1 LAESLLEL
9 KKKIASIQK
18 TGQITEAMRM
28 VSGVKLN
35 RTEKLDQEYT
45 IYNDKVRAT
54 VSHLMSSQI
63 VKQLGKETKEY
74 NEFGGSA
81 SIDYSNFFDL
91 GTLASLVQPR
101 KKIKSTGYLVISG
114 DRGLVGSYNS
124 QVIKNMMSIFKD
136 ADAQDKDVKIL
147 AVGSVAAQFFKK
159 QNLNVVYEYS
169 GVSDVPTYN
178 EVRDIIQTAVK
189 MYLNGVYDEL
199 FVCYTHH
206 VNTLTSAFRVES
218 MLPISDIDINHKDT
232 MPKDYIIE
240 PDVDSVL
247 KTVLPQ
253 FAKSMIFGAI
263 LDAKTAEHASSMT
276 AMQSA
281 SKNADDVV
289 SGLKTKLNRARQAQ
303 ITTVSRHAQNQGG
316 FGCRLMDTH
325 A

>member
-1 LAESLLEL
+1 MAESLLEL

-63 VKQLGKETKEY
+63 VKQLGKENKEY

-303 ITTVSRHAQNQGG
+303 ITTEITEIIGG
-316 FGCRLMDTH
+316 ANALE
-325 A
+325 

>member
-1 LAESLLEL
+1 MAGSQLEL

-63 VKQLGKETKEY
+63 VNQLGKETNEY
-74 NEFGGSA
+74 SEFGGQSN
-81 SIDYSNFFDL
+81 IDYSSFFDL

-101 KKIKSTGYLVISG
+101 KEIKSTGYLVISG

-136 ADAQDKDVKIL
+136 ADAQNKDVKIL

-178 EVRDIIQTAVK
+178 EVRDIVQTAVK

-218 MLPISDIDINHKDT
+218 MLPISDIDINHKET

-240 PDVDSVL
+240 PDIDSVL

-281 SKNADDVV
+281 SQNADDVV

-303 ITTVSRHAQNQGG
+303 ITTEITEIIGG
-316 FGCRLMDTH
+316 ANALE
-325 A
+325 

>member
-1 LAESLLEL
+1 M
-9 KKKIASIQK
+9 K
-18 TGQITEAMRM
+18 
-28 VSGVKLN
+28 

-63 VKQLGKETKEY
+63 VNQLGKETNEY
-74 NEFGGSA
+74 SEFGGQSN
-81 SIDYSNFFDL
+81 IDYSSFFDL

-101 KKIKSTGYLVISG
+101 KEIKSTGYLVISG

-136 ADAQDKDVKIL
+136 ADAQNKDVKIL

-178 EVRDIIQTAVK
+178 EVRDIVQTAVK

-218 MLPISDIDINHKDT
+218 MLPISDIDINHKET

-240 PDVDSVL
+240 PDIDSVL

-281 SKNADDVV
+281 SQNADDVV

-303 ITTVSRHAQNQGG
+303 ITTEITEIIGG
-316 FGCRLMDTH
+316 ANALE
-325 A
+325 

>member
-1 LAESLLEL
+1 MAESLLEL

-74 NEFGGSA
+74 NEFGGYA

-303 ITTVSRHAQNQGG
+303 ITTEITEIIGG
-316 FGCRLMDTH
+316 ANALE
-325 A
+325 

>member
-1 LAESLLEL
+1 MAESLLEL

-35 RTEKLDQEYT
+35 QTEKLDQGYT
-45 IYNDKVRAT
+45 IYNDKIRTT

-63 VKQLGKETKEY
+63 LSKISSSEMDSESLD
-74 NEFGGSA
+74 SL
-81 SIDYSNFFDL
+81 DYSDVFNL
-91 GTLASLVQPR
+91 GSLTSLIQPR
-101 KKIKSTGYLVISG
+101 KEIKSTGYLVISG

-136 ADAQDKDVKIL
+136 SEAENKDIKVL

-169 GVSDVPTYN
+169 GIDDVPTYN
-178 EVRDIIQTAVK
+178 QVKDVIETVVK

-199 FVCYTHH
+199 YVCYTHH
-206 VNTLTSAFRVES
+206 VNTLTSAFRVEK
-218 MLPISDIDINHKDT
+218 MLPISDIDINHEDA
-232 MPKDYIIE
+232 MPKDYITE
-240 PDVDSVL
+240 PSVDSVL
-247 KTVLPQ
+247 KAILPQ

-281 SKNADDVV
+281 TKNADDVV

-303 ITTVSRHAQNQGG
+303 ITTEITEIIGG
-316 FGCRLMDTH
+316 ANALE
-325 A
+325 

>member
-1 LAESLLEL
+1 MAESLLEL

-63 VKQLGKETKEY
+63 VNQLGKETNEY
-74 NEFGGSA
+74 SEFSGQSN
-81 SIDYSNFFDL
+81 IDYGSFFDL

-101 KKIKSTGYLVISG
+101 KEIKSTGYLVISG

-136 ADAQDKDVKIL
+136 ADAQNKDVKIL

-178 EVRDIIQTAVK
+178 EVRDIVQTAVK

-218 MLPISDIDINHKDT
+218 MLPISDIDINHKET

-240 PDVDSVL
+240 PDIDSVL

-281 SKNADDVV
+281 SQNADDVV

-303 ITTVSRHAQNQGG
+303 ITTEITEIIGG
-316 FGCRLMDTH
+316 ANALE
-325 A
+325 

>member
-1 LAESLLEL
+1 
-9 KKKIASIQK
+9 
-18 TGQITEAMRM
+18 M

-169 GVSDVPTYN
+169 GV
-178 EVRDIIQTAVK
+178 
-189 MYLNGVYDEL
+189 YDEL

-303 ITTVSRHAQNQGG
+303 ITTEITEIIGG
-316 FGCRLMDTH
+316 ANALE
-325 A
+325 

>member
-1 LAESLLEL
+1 MAESLLEL

-247 KTVLPQ
+247 KTVLSQ
-253 FAKSMIFGAI
+253 FAKSMIFDAI

-303 ITTVSRHAQNQGG
+303 ITTEITEIIGG
-316 FGCRLMDTH
+316 ANALE
-325 A
+325 

>member
-1 LAESLLEL
+1 
-9 KKKIASIQK
+9 
-18 TGQITEAMRM
+18 M

-63 VKQLGKETKEY
+63 VNQLGKETNEY
-74 NEFGGSA
+74 SEFGGQSN
-81 SIDYSNFFDL
+81 IDYSSFFDL

-101 KKIKSTGYLVISG
+101 KEIKSTGYLVISG

-136 ADAQDKDVKIL
+136 ADAQNKDVKIL

-178 EVRDIIQTAVK
+178 EVRDIVQTAVK

-218 MLPISDIDINHKDT
+218 MLPISDIDINHKET
-232 MPKDYIIE
+232 IPKDYIIE
-240 PDVDSVL
+240 PDIDSVL

-281 SKNADDVV
+281 SQNADDVV

-303 ITTVSRHAQNQGG
+303 ITTEITEIIGG
-316 FGCRLMDTH
+316 ANALE
-325 A
+325 

>member
-1 LAESLLEL
+1 MAESLLEL

-178 EVRDIIQTAVK
+178 EVRDIIQAAVK

-303 ITTVSRHAQNQGG
+303 ITTEITEIIGG
-316 FGCRLMDTH
+316 ANALE
-325 A
+325 

>member
-1 LAESLLEL
+1 MAESLLEL

-63 VKQLGKETKEY
+63 VNQLGKETNEY
-74 NEFGGSA
+74 SEFSGQSN
-81 SIDYSNFFDL
+81 IDYSSFFDL

-101 KKIKSTGYLVISG
+101 KEIKSTGYLVISG

-136 ADAQDKDVKIL
+136 ANAQNKDVKIL

-178 EVRDIIQTAVK
+178 EVRDIVQTAVK

-218 MLPISDIDINHKDT
+218 MLPISDIDINHKET

-240 PDVDSVL
+240 PDIDSVL

-281 SKNADDVV
+281 SQNADDVV

-303 ITTVSRHAQNQGG
+303 ITTEITEIIGG
-316 FGCRLMDTH
+316 ANALE
-325 A
+325 

>member
-1 LAESLLEL
+1 MAESLLEL

-45 IYNDKVRAT
+45 IYSDKVRAT

-63 VKQLGKETKEY
+63 VNQLGKETNEY
-74 NEFGGSA
+74 SEFGGQSN
-81 SIDYSNFFDL
+81 IDYSSFFDL

-101 KKIKSTGYLVISG
+101 KEIKSTGYLVISG

-136 ADAQDKDVKIL
+136 ADAQNKDVKIL

-178 EVRDIIQTAVK
+178 EVRDIVQTAVK

-218 MLPISDIDINHKDT
+218 MLPISDIDINHKET

-240 PDVDSVL
+240 PDIDSVL

-281 SKNADDVV
+281 SQNADDVV

-303 ITTVSRHAQNQGG
+303 ITTEITEIIGG
-316 FGCRLMDTH
+316 ANALE
-325 A
+325 

>member
-1 LAESLLEL
+1 MAESLLEL

-91 GTLASLVQPR
+91 GTLVSLVQPR

-136 ADAQDKDVKIL
+136 ADAQNKDVKIL

-189 MYLNGVYDEL
+189 LYLNGVYDEL

-240 PDVDSVL
+240 PDIDSVL

-303 ITTVSRHAQNQGG
+303 ITTEITEIIGG
-316 FGCRLMDTH
+316 ANALE
-325 A
+325 

>member
-1 LAESLLEL
+1 MAESLLEL

-136 ADAQDKDVKIL
+136 ADAQNKDVKIL

-169 GVSDVPTYN
+169 GVSDVPTYK

-303 ITTVSRHAQNQGG
+303 ITTEITEIIGG
-316 FGCRLMDTH
+316 ANALE
-325 A
+325 

>member
-1 LAESLLEL
+1 MAESLLEL

-289 SGLKTKLNRARQAQ
+289 SGLKTNLNRARQAQ
-303 ITTVSRHAQNQGG
+303 ITTEITEIIGG
-316 FGCRLMDTH
+316 ANALE
-325 A
+325 

>member
-63 VKQLGKETKEY
+63 VNQLGKETNEY
-74 NEFGGSA
+74 SEFGGQSN
-81 SIDYSNFFDL
+81 IDYSSFFDL

-101 KKIKSTGYLVISG
+101 KEIKSTGYLVISG

-136 ADAQDKDVKIL
+136 ADAQNKDVKIL

-178 EVRDIIQTAVK
+178 EVRDIVQTAVK

-218 MLPISDIDINHKDT
+218 MLPISDIDINHKET

-240 PDVDSVL
+240 PDIDSVL

-281 SKNADDVV
+281 SQNADDVV

-303 ITTVSRHAQNQGG
+303 ITTEITEIIGG
-316 FGCRLMDTH
+316 ANALE
-325 A
+325 

>member
-1 LAESLLEL
+1 MAESLLEL

-63 VKQLGKETKEY
+63 VNQLGKETNEY
-74 NEFGGSA
+74 SEFSGQSN
-81 SIDYSNFFDL
+81 IDYSSFFDL

-101 KKIKSTGYLVISG
+101 KEIKSTGYLVISG

-136 ADAQDKDVKIL
+136 ADAQNKDVKIL

-169 GVSDVPTYN
+169 GVNDVPTYN
-178 EVRDIIQTAVK
+178 EVRDIVQTAVK

-218 MLPISDIDINHKDT
+218 MLPISDIDINHKET

-240 PDVDSVL
+240 PDIDSVL

-281 SKNADDVV
+281 SQNADDVV

-303 ITTVSRHAQNQGG
+303 ITTEITEIIGG
-316 FGCRLMDTH
+316 ANALE
-325 A
+325 

>member
-1 LAESLLEL
+1 MAESLLEL

-240 PDVDSVL
+240 PGVDSVL

-303 ITTVSRHAQNQGG
+303 ITTEITEIIGG
-316 FGCRLMDTH
+316 ANALE
-325 A
+325 

>member
-1 LAESLLEL
+1 MAESLLEL

-63 VKQLGKETKEY
+63 VNQLGKETNEY
-74 NEFGGSA
+74 SEFSGQSN
-81 SIDYSNFFDL
+81 IDYSSFFDL

-101 KKIKSTGYLVISG
+101 KEIKSTGYLVISG

-136 ADAQDKDVKIL
+136 ADAQNKDVKIL

-178 EVRDIIQTAVK
+178 EVRDIVQTAVK

-218 MLPISDIDINHKDT
+218 MLPISDIDINHKET
-232 MPKDYIIE
+232 MPKNYIIE
-240 PDVDSVL
+240 PDIDSVL

-281 SKNADDVV
+281 SQNADDVV

-303 ITTVSRHAQNQGG
+303 ITTEITEIIGG
-316 FGCRLMDTH
+316 ANALE
-325 A
+325 

>member
-1 LAESLLEL
+1 MAESLLEL

-63 VKQLGKETKEY
+63 VNQLGKETNEY
-74 NEFGGSA
+74 SEFSGQSN
-81 SIDYSNFFDL
+81 IDYSSFFDL

-101 KKIKSTGYLVISG
+101 KEIKSTGYLVISG
-114 DRGLVGSYNS
+114 DRGLVGSYNN

-136 ADAQDKDVKIL
+136 ADAQNKDVKIL

-178 EVRDIIQTAVK
+178 EVRDIVQTAVK

-218 MLPISDIDINHKDT
+218 MLPISDIDINHKET

-240 PDVDSVL
+240 PDIDSVL

-281 SKNADDVV
+281 SQNADDVV

-303 ITTVSRHAQNQGG
+303 ITTEITEIIGG
-316 FGCRLMDTH
+316 ANALE
-325 A
+325 

>member
-1 LAESLLEL
+1 MAESLLEL

-63 VKQLGKETKEY
+63 VNQLGKETNEY
-74 NEFGGSA
+74 SEFSGQSN
-81 SIDYSNFFDL
+81 IDYSSFFDL

-101 KKIKSTGYLVISG
+101 KEIKSTGYLVISG

-136 ADAQDKDVKIL
+136 ADAQNKDVKIL

-178 EVRDIIQTAVK
+178 EVRDIVQTAVK

-218 MLPISDIDINHKDT
+218 MLPISDIDINHKET
-232 MPKDYIIE
+232 MSKDYIIE
-240 PDVDSVL
+240 PDIDSVL

-281 SKNADDVV
+281 SQNADDVV

-303 ITTVSRHAQNQGG
+303 ITTEITEIIGG
-316 FGCRLMDTH
+316 ANALE
-325 A
+325 

>member
-1 LAESLLEL
+1 MAESLLEL

-91 GTLASLVQPR
+91 GTLVSLVQPR

-303 ITTVSRHAQNQGG
+303 ITTEITEIIGG
-316 FGCRLMDTH
+316 ANALE
-325 A
+325 

>member
-1 LAESLLEL
+1 MAESLLEL

-136 ADAQDKDVKIL
+136 ADAQNKDVKIL

-189 MYLNGVYDEL
+189 LYLNGVYDEL

-240 PDVDSVL
+240 PDIDSVL

-263 LDAKTAEHASSMT
+263 LDAKTAEQASSMT

-303 ITTVSRHAQNQGG
+303 ITTEITEIIGG
-316 FGCRLMDTH
+316 ANALE
-325 A
+325 

>member
-1 LAESLLEL
+1 MAESLLEL

-63 VKQLGKETKEY
+63 VNQLGKETNEY
-74 NEFGGSA
+74 SEFSGQSN
-81 SIDYSNFFDL
+81 IDYSSFLDL

-101 KKIKSTGYLVISG
+101 KEIKSTGYLVISG

-136 ADAQDKDVKIL
+136 ADAQNKDVKIL

-178 EVRDIIQTAVK
+178 EVRDIVQTAVK

-218 MLPISDIDINHKDT
+218 MLPISDIDINHKET

-240 PDVDSVL
+240 PDIDSVL

-281 SKNADDVV
+281 SQNADDVV

-303 ITTVSRHAQNQGG
+303 ITTEITEIIGG
-316 FGCRLMDTH
+316 ANALE
-325 A
+325 

>member
-1 LAESLLEL
+1 MAESLLEL

-159 QNLNVVYEYS
+159 KNLNVVYEYS

-303 ITTVSRHAQNQGG
+303 ITTEITEIIGG
-316 FGCRLMDTH
+316 ANALE
-325 A
+325 

>member
-1 LAESLLEL
+1 MAESLLEL

-63 VKQLGKETKEY
+63 VNQLGKETNEY
-74 NEFGGSA
+74 NEFGGQS

-101 KKIKSTGYLVISG
+101 KEIKSTGYLVISG

-136 ADAQDKDVKIL
+136 ADAQNKDVKIL

-178 EVRDIIQTAVK
+178 EVRDIVQTAVK

-218 MLPISDIDINHKDT
+218 MLPISDIDINHKET

-240 PDVDSVL
+240 PDIDSVL

-281 SKNADDVV
+281 SQNADDVV

-303 ITTVSRHAQNQGG
+303 ITTEITEIIGG
-316 FGCRLMDTH
+316 ANALE
-325 A
+325 

>member
-1 LAESLLEL
+1 
-9 KKKIASIQK
+9 
-18 TGQITEAMRM
+18 
-28 VSGVKLN
+28 
-35 RTEKLDQEYT
+35 
-45 IYNDKVRAT
+45 
-54 VSHLMSSQI
+54 MSSQI
-63 VKQLGKETKEY
+63 VNQLGKETNEY
-74 NEFGGSA
+74 SEFGGQSN
-81 SIDYSNFFDL
+81 IDYSSFFDL

-101 KKIKSTGYLVISG
+101 KEINSTGYLVISG

-136 ADAQDKDVKIL
+136 ADAQNKDVKIL

-178 EVRDIIQTAVK
+178 EVRDIVQTAVK

-218 MLPISDIDINHKDT
+218 MLPISDIDINHKET

-240 PDVDSVL
+240 PDIDSVL

-281 SKNADDVV
+281 SQNADDVV

-303 ITTVSRHAQNQGG
+303 ITTEITEIIGG
-316 FGCRLMDTH
+316 ANALE
-325 A
+325 

>member
-1 LAESLLEL
+1 MAESLLEL

-63 VKQLGKETKEY
+63 VNQLGKETSEY
-74 NEFGGSA
+74 SEFSGQSN
-81 SIDYSNFFDL
+81 IDYSSFFDL

-101 KKIKSTGYLVISG
+101 KEIKSTGYLVISG

-136 ADAQDKDVKIL
+136 ADAQNKDVKIL

-178 EVRDIIQTAVK
+178 EVRDIVQTAVK

-218 MLPISDIDINHKDT
+218 MLPISDIDINHKET

-240 PDVDSVL
+240 PDIDSVL

-281 SKNADDVV
+281 SQNADDVV

-303 ITTVSRHAQNQGG
+303 ITTEITEIIGG
-316 FGCRLMDTH
+316 ANALE
-325 A
+325 

>member
-1 LAESLLEL
+1 MAESLLEL

-136 ADAQDKDVKIL
+136 ADAQNKDVKIL

-189 MYLNGVYDEL
+189 LYLNGVYDEL

-281 SKNADDVV
+281 SKNAADVV

-303 ITTVSRHAQNQGG
+303 ITTEITEIIGG
-316 FGCRLMDTH
+316 ANALE
-325 A
+325 

>member
-1 LAESLLEL
+1 MAESLLEL

-63 VKQLGKETKEY
+63 VKQLGKETQEY

-303 ITTVSRHAQNQGG
+303 ITTEITEIIGG
-316 FGCRLMDTH
+316 ANALE
-325 A
+325 

>member
-1 LAESLLEL
+1 MAESLLEL

-63 VKQLGKETKEY
+63 VNQLGKETNEY
-74 NEFGGSA
+74 SEFGGQSN
-81 SIDYSNFFDL
+81 IDYSSFFDL

-101 KKIKSTGYLVISG
+101 KEIKSTGYLVISG

-136 ADAQDKDVKIL
+136 ADAQNKDVKIL

-178 EVRDIIQTAVK
+178 EVRDIVQTAVK

-218 MLPISDIDINHKDT
+218 MLPISDIDINHKET

-240 PDVDSVL
+240 PDIDSVL

-253 FAKSMIFGAI
+253 FAKSMIFGDI

-281 SKNADDVV
+281 SQNADDVV

-303 ITTVSRHAQNQGG
+303 ITTEITEIIGG
-316 FGCRLMDTH
+316 ANALE
-325 A
+325 

>member
-1 LAESLLEL
+1 MAESLLEL

-74 NEFGGSA
+74 NEFGCSA

-136 ADAQDKDVKIL
+136 ADAQNKDVKIL

-189 MYLNGVYDEL
+189 LYLNGVYDEL

-240 PDVDSVL
+240 PDIDSVL

-303 ITTVSRHAQNQGG
+303 ITTEITEIIGG
-316 FGCRLMDTH
+316 ANALE
-325 A
+325 

>member
-1 LAESLLEL
+1 MAESLLEL

-63 VKQLGKETKEY
+63 VNQLGKETNEY
-74 NEFGGSA
+74 SEFSGQSN
-81 SIDYSNFFDL
+81 IDYSSFFDL

-101 KKIKSTGYLVISG
+101 KEIKSTGYLVISG

-136 ADAQDKDVKIL
+136 TDAQNKDVKIL

-178 EVRDIIQTAVK
+178 EVRDIVQTAVK

-218 MLPISDIDINHKDT
+218 MLPISDIDINHKET

-240 PDVDSVL
+240 PDIDSVL

-281 SKNADDVV
+281 SQNADDVV

-303 ITTVSRHAQNQGG
+303 ITTEITEIIGG
-316 FGCRLMDTH
+316 ANALE
-325 A
+325 

>member
-1 LAESLLEL
+1 MAESLLEL

-63 VKQLGKETKEY
+63 VNQLGKETNEY
-74 NEFGGSA
+74 SEFSGQSN
-81 SIDYSNFFDL
+81 IDYSSFFDL

-101 KKIKSTGYLVISG
+101 KEIKSTGYLVISG

-136 ADAQDKDVKIL
+136 ADAQNKDVKIL

-169 GVSDVPTYN
+169 GVSDVATYS
-178 EVRDIIQTAVK
+178 EVRDIVQTAVK

-218 MLPISDIDINHKDT
+218 MLPISDIDINHKET

-240 PDVDSVL
+240 PDIDSVL

-281 SKNADDVV
+281 SQNADDVV

-303 ITTVSRHAQNQGG
+303 ITTEITEIIGG
-316 FGCRLMDTH
+316 ANALE
-325 A
+325 

>member
-1 LAESLLEL
+1 MAESLLEL

-63 VKQLGKETKEY
+63 VNQFGKETNEY
-74 NEFGGSA
+74 CEFGGQSN
-81 SIDYSNFFDL
+81 IDYSSFFDL

-101 KKIKSTGYLVISG
+101 KEIKSTGYLVISG

-124 QVIKNMMSIFKD
+124 QVIKNMMGIFKD
-136 ADAQDKDVKIL
+136 ADAQNKDVKIL

-178 EVRDIIQTAVK
+178 EVRDIVQTAVK

-218 MLPISDIDINHKDT
+218 MLPISDIDINHKET

-240 PDVDSVL
+240 PDIDSVL

-281 SKNADDVV
+281 SQNADDVV

-303 ITTVSRHAQNQGG
+303 ITTEITEIIGG
-316 FGCRLMDTH
+316 ANALE
-325 A
+325 

>member
-1 LAESLLEL
+1 MAESLLEL

-18 TGQITEAMRM
+18 TGQIIEAMRM

-303 ITTVSRHAQNQGG
+303 ITTEITEIIGG
-316 FGCRLMDTH
+316 ANALE
-325 A
+325 

>member
-1 LAESLLEL
+1 MAESLLEL

-206 VNTLTSAFRVES
+206 LNTLTSAFRVES

-303 ITTVSRHAQNQGG
+303 ITTEITEIIGG
-316 FGCRLMDTH
+316 ANALE
-325 A
+325 

>member
-1 LAESLLEL
+1 MAESLLEL

-91 GTLASLVQPR
+91 GTLASIVQPR

-263 LDAKTAEHASSMT
+263 LDAKAAEHASSMT

-303 ITTVSRHAQNQGG
+303 ITTEITEIIGG
-316 FGCRLMDTH
+316 ANALE
-325 A
+325 